1 MKGKQKNSDELREE
15 LFGRYPVLESC
26 RASIIEAYNLLL
38 ALYKNGGKLLI
49 AGNGGSAADSDH
61 ISGEL
66 TKSFLF
72 DRVISPELYDNL
84 VKMFGDDGKELSK
97 HLEGG
102 LPVVPLT
109 VLTASNTA
117 FSNDTDPKAAFA
129 QLVNALGKKGDVFLG
144 ITTSGNSDNII
155 KALMVAKAKGM
166 TAIALTGRTGGKCK
180 GLADICIC
188 APEDETFKIQ
198 ELHLPI
204 YHALCTMVEAEL
216 FEERK

>member
-15 LFGRYPVLESC
+15 LFSRYPVLESC
-26 RASIIEAYNLLL
+26 RASIIEAYNSLL

-72 DRVISPELYDNL
+72 DRAISPELYDNL
-84 VKMFGDDGKELSK
+84 VKMFGDDGKELSM

-204 YHALCTMVEAEL
+204 YHALCTMVEAAL